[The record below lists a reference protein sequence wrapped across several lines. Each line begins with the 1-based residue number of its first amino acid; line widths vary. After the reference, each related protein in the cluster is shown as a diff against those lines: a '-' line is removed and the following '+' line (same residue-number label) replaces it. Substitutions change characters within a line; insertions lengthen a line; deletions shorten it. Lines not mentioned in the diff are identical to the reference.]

1 MLSSFFFLQP
11 KYLRKSSHR
20 TEKAPNLCI
29 SGQRGKNSSHGKEA
43 YPEMIFPKPVKSFLL
58 FRLCHQAYQ
67 PPGVSINQWFDLKT
81 MQVISFP
88 AQHSVLQITFSNQYP
103 FVKKMYQMYPFL
115 KWCASFLSV
124 FALINTSLHYVYSA
138 KPKSEIL
145 QHLSQRKAHV
155 LNR

>member
-1 MLSSFFFLQP
+1 MHLWI
-11 KYLRKSSHR
+11 
-20 TEKAPNLCI
+20 E
-29 SGQRGKNSSHGKEA
+29 GEKNSSRGKAA
-43 YPEMIFPKPVKSFLL
+43 YPETIFPKPVKSFLL

-81 MQVISFP
+81 QKPMQVISFP
-88 AQHSVLQITFSNQYP
+88 ARHSVLQITLSNQYP
-103 FVKKMYQMYPFL
+103 FVKKKKYQMYPFL

-124 FALINTSLHYVYSA
+124 FALINTSLHCVYSA

-145 QHLSQRKAHV
+145 QHLSQRKTHV